1 VDVSHVGTDDQLAD
15 ILTKP
20 LGRIRFVEMRQ
31 RLGTIRVDHDL
42 GGEMLLCS
50 FCNRV
55 NVYQHIVALIGI
67 VCFSFEHMSILVS
80 IESDQERR
88 LHVLWSDRFIGRLP
102 AMAACHA
109 CRTGSGNNGAPCSC
123 GSWRGERA

>member
-1 VDVSHVGTDDQLAD
+1 
-15 ILTKP
+15 
-20 LGRIRFVEMRQ
+20 
-31 RLGTIRVDHDL
+31 
-42 GGEMLLCS
+42 MLPCS

-80 IESDQERR
+80 VESDQERR
-88 LHVLWSDRFIGRLP
+88 LHILWSDRFIGRLP
-102 AMAACHA
+102 AMAARRA

-123 GSWRGERA
+123 GPWRGERA